1 MDDGPIIMQAVVPVL
16 ADDDANS
23 LAARILLE
31 EHEIYPMAVRA
42 IAESRIEVIDERV
55 IVRGAVSP
63 RGGLINPTLH
73 REIDRQAR

>member
-1 MDDGPIIMQAVVPVL
+1 
-16 ADDDANS
+16 
-23 LAARILLE
+23 
-31 EHEIYPMAVRA
+31 MAVRA